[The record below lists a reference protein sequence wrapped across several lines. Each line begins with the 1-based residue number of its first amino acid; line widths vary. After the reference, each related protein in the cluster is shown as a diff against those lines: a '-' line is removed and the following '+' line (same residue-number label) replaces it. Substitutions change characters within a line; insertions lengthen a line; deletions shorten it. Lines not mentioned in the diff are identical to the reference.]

1 METDAV
7 RNHDR
12 ELQTKS
18 ILLAASNHDLESLR
32 HLLRAG
38 SANVQDSETGF
49 TPLHAAIAA
58 CQPSPS
64 SSESNPNGIEAD
76 RDTLKENRESKG
88 CDGGEKEGNLTAAA
102 TTVKLLLQNGAIWND
117 IDANDETPGC
127 MARRLGLKEL
137 YEIMVDAGVRAEMLL
152 NRLDGYQMLR
162 GSEDGEDEDD
172 EGSLGAV
179 EHSEDSDYKRSRLLD
194 LGLDLCPDRGL
205 NSNESTTSLSDS
217 YAPIDNTTY
226 LSSTLSIQ
234 STRLLDA
241 SRNGIMMSW
250 ETPIM
255 KRSAAILAPSPGLRI
270 LNVGHGMGIID
281 TFFQNTSPAAHH
293 IIEAHPSILAQIRSN
308 PAWSVPTV
316 TIHAGRWQDIVHNI
330 IAQGQLFD
338 VIYFDTFAEEYSALR
353 DFFSD
358 FVIGLLDEGGRWGF
372 FNGLGAD
379 RQVCY
384 DVYGKV
390 VEMDL
395 FEAGF
400 DIEWTIVDVPEMKD
414 DGTWDG
420 VKKKYWTL
428 REYRL
433 PTCRFLT

>member
-1 METDAV
+1 MDTDAV
-7 RNHDR
+7 RNHDQ
-12 ELQTKS
+12 ELQTKC

-32 HLLRAG
+32 NLLRTG
-38 SANVQDSETGF
+38 SANVQDSDTGF

-58 CQPSPS
+58 CELSPS
-64 SSESNPNGIEAD
+64 SSELKLNAIEAD
-76 RDTLKENRESKG
+76 RDALKESCESKG
-88 CDGGEKEGNLTAAA
+88 CDGVEKEGNLTAAA

-127 MARRLGLKEL
+127 IARRLGLNEL

-152 NRLDGYQMLR
+152 NRLDEYQMLR
-162 GSEDGEDEDD
+162 GSEEGEDEDD
-172 EGSLGAV
+172 EGSVGAV
-179 EHSEDSDYKRSRLLD
+179 EHSEDSDYNRPKPPD
-194 LGLDLCPDRGL
+194 LGLDLCSDRGP
-205 NSNESTTSLSDS
+205 NSNESTTPLSHS

-226 LSSTLSIQ
+226 LSSTLSIHP
-234 STRLLDA
+234 TRLLDA
-241 SRNGIMMSW
+241 SHNGIMMSW

-255 KRSAAILAPSPGLRI
+255 ERSAAILAPSSGLRI

-293 IIEAHPSILAQIRSN
+293 IIEAHPSILAQIRGN

-338 VIYFDTFAEEYSALR
+338 VIYFDTFAEDYSALR

-414 DGTWDG
+414 GETWDG

>member
-1 METDAV
+1 MGLDAV

-12 ELQTKS
+12 ELQTKC
-18 ILLAASNHDLESLR
+18 ILLAASNHDLESLT
-32 HLLRAG
+32 HLLRTG
-38 SANVQDSETGF
+38 SANVQDYDSGF

-64 SSESNPNGIEAD
+64 SSDSNSNGIEAD
-76 RDTLKENRESKG
+76 RDNLKKNCESKG
-88 CDGGEKEGNLTAAA
+88 CDGSEKEGNLTAAA

-117 IDANDETPGC
+117 LDANDETPGC
-127 MARRLGLKEL
+127 MARRLGLNDL
-137 YEIMVDAGVRAEMLL
+137 YQIMVDAGVRAEILL
-152 NRLDGYQMLR
+152 NRLDGYQVLR
-162 GSEDGEDEDD
+162 GSDGGEDEDD
-172 EGSLGAV
+172 EGSVGAV
-179 EHSEDSDYKRSRLLD
+179 EHSEDSDYNRLQPLD
-194 LGLDLCPDRGL
+194 QGLDLCPDRGPT
-205 NSNESTTSLSDS
+205 SQQPTTSLSDS

-226 LSSTLSIQ
+226 LSSALSIHP
-234 STRLLDA
+234 TRLLDA

-255 KRSAAILAPSPGLRI
+255 KRTAAILAPSSGLRI
-270 LNVGHGMGIID
+270 LNIGHGMGIID

-293 IIEAHPSILAQIRSN
+293 IIEAHPSILAQMRGN

-316 TIHAGRWQDIVHNI
+316 TIHAGRWQDIVHKI

-338 VIYFDTFAEEYSALR
+338 VIYFDTFAEDYSALR

-358 FVIGLLDEGGRWGF
+358 YVIGLLDEGARWGF

-400 DIEWTIVDVPEMKD
+400 DIEWTTVDVPEMKD
-414 DGTWDG
+414 GEIWDG

-433 PTCRFLT
+433 PTCRFLA

>member
-7 RNHDR
+7 QNHER
-12 ELQTKS
+12 ELQTQH
-18 ILLAASNHDLESLR
+18 ILLAASNHDLKSLGN
-32 HLLRAG
+32 LLRTG
-38 SANVQDSETGF
+38 SANVQDSDTGF

-58 CQPSPS
+58 CEPS
-64 SSESNPNGIEAD
+64 SSPPKSISNGIGANG
-76 RDTLKENRESKG
+76 DTLKENNDSKG
-88 CDGGEKEGNLTAAA
+88 SDGDEPEGNIAAAA

-117 IDANDETPGC
+117 VDANDETPGC
-127 MARRLGLKEL
+127 LARRLGLNEL

-152 NRLDGYQMLR
+152 NRLDEYQILR
-162 GSEDGEDEDD
+162 GSEDDEDIEDEGR
-172 EGSLGAV
+172 EGAV
-179 EHSEDSDYKRSRLLD
+179 GCPEDSDSIPSKSLD
-194 LGLDLCPDRGL
+194 QGPDPG
-205 NSNESTTSLSDS
+205 SSSHESTISLSDS
-217 YAPIDNTTY
+217 NAPLDNTAY
-226 LSSTLSIQ
+226 LSSNLSIHP
-234 STRLLDA
+234 TKLLDA

-255 KRSAAILAPSPGLRI
+255 ERTAAILAPSSGLRI

-281 TFFQNTSPAAHH
+281 TFFQKASPAAHH
-293 IIEAHPSILAQIRSN
+293 IIEAHPTILAQMRTN
-308 PAWSVPTV
+308 PAWSSPMV
-316 TIHAGRWQDIVHNI
+316 TIHGGRWQDVVPKI

-338 VIYFDTFAEEYSALR
+338 VIYFDTFAEDYSALR

-358 FVIGLLDEGGRWGF
+358 FVIGLLDEGGKWGF

-379 RQVCY
+379 RQICY

-400 DIEWTIVDVPEMKD
+400 DTEWMTVNVPEVKD
-414 DGTWDG
+414 DEEWEG
-420 VKKKYWTL
+420 VKRKYWAL

-433 PTCRFLT
+433 PICGFLR

>member
-7 RNHDR
+7 RDHTL
-12 ELQTKS
+12 ELQTQD

-32 HLLRAG
+32 SLLRTG
-38 SANVQDSETGF
+38 SANVQDSDTGF
-49 TPLHAAIAA
+49 APLHAAIAA
-58 CQPSPS
+58 CEPSPS
-64 SSESNPNGIEAD
+64 SPKSTLNDIEANKD
-76 RDTLKENRESKG
+76 FLKEISDSKG
-88 CDGGEKEGNLTAAA
+88 CDEDEPEEKLAAAA

-117 IDANDETPGC
+117 VDLNDETPGC
-127 MARRLGLKEL
+127 LARRLGLIEL

-152 NRLDGYQMLR
+152 NRLDEYQMLR
-162 GSEDGEDEDD
+162 GSKDEEDEED
-172 EGSLGAV
+172 EESEGAV
-179 EHSEDSDYKRSRLLD
+179 KDPEDSDSNRLQSLD
-194 LGLDLCPDRGL
+194 QGPDHDP
-205 NSNESTTSLSDS
+205 NSTEPTTSLSDS
-217 YAPIDNTTY
+217 NTPLDNTTY
-226 LSSTLSIQ
+226 LSSTLSIHP
-234 STRLLDA
+234 TRLLDA
-241 SRNGIMMSW
+241 SCNGIMMSW

-255 KRSAAILAPSPGLRI
+255 ERTAAILAPFSGLRI

-281 TFFQNTSPAAHH
+281 TFFQNASPAAHH
-293 IIEAHPSILAQIRSN
+293 IIEAHPSILAQMRAN
-308 PAWSVPTV
+308 PAWSSPTV
-316 TIHAGRWQDIVHNI
+316 TIHAGRWQEVVHNL

-338 VIYFDTFAEEYSALR
+338 AIFFDTFAEDYSALR

-358 FVIGLLDEGGRWGF
+358 FVIALLDEGGRWGF

-400 DIEWTIVDVPEMKD
+400 DTEWTIIDVQQMKGD
-414 DGTWDG
+414 EEWKG
-420 VKKKYWTL
+420 VRRKYWAL

-433 PTCRFLT
+433 PVCRFMG